1 MSKLSVTL
9 KDDDGRDCVIEN
21 ISTFKKH
28 LIMFHKSGV
37 SIHDE
42 NGHYFTVNDSFHEMV
57 DGLVDDLRFESVSD
71 FPLTIQTSD
80 P

>member
-9 KDDDGRDCVIEN
+9 KDDNGRDCVIEN
-21 ISTFKKH
+21 IRTFQKH

-42 NGHYFTVNDSFHEMV
+42 NGHFFTVNDF
-57 DGLVDDLRFESVSD
+57 FERW
-71 FPLTIQTSD
+71 
-80 P
+80 